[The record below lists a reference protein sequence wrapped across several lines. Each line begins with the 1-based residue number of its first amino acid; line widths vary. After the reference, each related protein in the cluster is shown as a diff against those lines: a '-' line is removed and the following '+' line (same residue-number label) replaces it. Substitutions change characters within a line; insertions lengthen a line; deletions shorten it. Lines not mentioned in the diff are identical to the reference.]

1 MSGVRS
7 RSGSGFWLPVLVG
20 ASSAILVAALG
31 ATMTDLGPW
40 YRSLQKPDWQPPGWL
55 FGPAWTV
62 IFALTA
68 LSAVTAWRSSFTS
81 AQRDWILIL
90 FALNGILN
98 VAWSALFFRLQRPDW
113 AAIEVVLLW
122 LSILGLILGP
132 TRHSTAARLLLLPY
146 LAWVTFAA
154 VLNVA
159 VVRLNAPF

>member
-7 RSGSGFWLPVLVG
+7 THGSGYWLPVLVG

-40 YRSLQKPDWQPPGWL
+40 YRSLKQPDWQPPGWL

-90 FALNGILN
+90 FALNGVLN

-113 AAIEVVLLW
+113 AAVEVVLLW
-122 LSILGLILGP
+122 LSILVLIVGP
-132 TRHSTAARLLLLPY
+132 TRHSTTARLLLLPY

-159 VVRLNAPF
+159 IVRLNGPF